1 MVASRLKTATLAGP
15 ASRDSHGSRKN
26 GAHCVVFGRMALQAT
41 AAASTATTKTDRKT
55 AAYRRAATGD

>member
-1 MVASRLKTATLAGP
+1 MT
-15 ASRDSHGSRKN
+15 
-26 GAHCVVFGRMALQAT
+26 LQAT